1 MPAAAMVPTTANQV
15 RNARHAA
22 RKSAGMLRELVPD
35 STQAG
40 TTPATHMKVA
50 TKASGC
56 CDGRA
61 CAIHPSAGTPS
72 RIHQMPAEWTMNR
85 TQDME
90 QSI

>member
-15 RNARHAA
+15 RKARHAA

-35 STQAG
+35 STHAG
-40 TTPATHMKVA
+40 TTPQTQTNAATY
-50 TKASGC
+50 ASGC
-56 CDGRA
+56 CGGRT
-61 CAIHPSAGTPS
+61 CDIHPSAGTPS

>member
-15 RNARHAA
+15 RKARHAA

-40 TTPATHMKVA
+40 TTPATHSAAQAITTGCWEGMA
-50 TKASGC
+50 RAS
-56 CDGRA
+56 A
-61 CAIHPSAGTPS
+61 PSAGTPS